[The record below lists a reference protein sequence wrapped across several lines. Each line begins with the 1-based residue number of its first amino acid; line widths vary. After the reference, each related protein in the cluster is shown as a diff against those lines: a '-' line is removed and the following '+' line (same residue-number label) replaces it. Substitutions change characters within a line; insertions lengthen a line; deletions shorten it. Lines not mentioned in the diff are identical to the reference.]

1 MNSFKDLFTPLD
13 KKYCNYFYYMSVITY
28 CFFILMILMLAW
40 CLVFHSKKVEQS
52 FILIL
57 YWRAGFHPE
66 EGEQDFF
73 IEKQSRVHP
82 KEAGQGLVD

>member
-40 CLVFHSKKVEQS
+40 CLVFHSKKVDLYS
-52 FILIL
+52 CLNSISLIISTFL
-57 YWRAGFHPE
+57 AYFVNRLMYSMCV
-66 EGEQDFF
+66 
-73 IEKQSRVHP
+73 KS
-82 KEAGQGLVD
+82 L